1 VEAVIYL
8 DTHVVV
14 WLYAGMVERFPPSV
28 RGRLEGDIV
37 ISPVVELELQYLSE
51 VGRTSDP
58 ADVVISDLRQ
68 RIGLETADASLATVV
83 EVARSLS
90 WTRDPFD
97 RLIAA
102 QAMSDGLPLLT
113 ADETLLAH
121 LDLAVWE
128 P

>member
-1 VEAVIYL
+1 VIYL

-14 WLYAGMVERFPPSV
+14 WLYAGMVERLPSSV
-28 RGRLEGDIV
+28 RKHLEGDIA
-37 ISPVVELELQYLSE
+37 ISPVVELELQYLFE

-83 EVARSLS
+83 EVARSLT

-102 QAMSDGLPLLT
+102 QAISDGLPLLT
-113 ADETLLAH
+113 ADETIRAH
-121 LDLAVWE
+121 LALAVWE